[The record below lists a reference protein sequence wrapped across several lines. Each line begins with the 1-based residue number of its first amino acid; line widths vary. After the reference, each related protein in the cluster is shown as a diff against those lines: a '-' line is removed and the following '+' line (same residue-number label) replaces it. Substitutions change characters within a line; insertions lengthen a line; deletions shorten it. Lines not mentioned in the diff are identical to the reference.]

1 MPADGPPPIVPDPD
15 DPPLRPRPR
24 RAWPWVL
31 VATLVIVGAGTW
43 YWHARDPAPA
53 AAADARPGPGGN
65 AGVAQGGA
73 KGGGGRR
80 GADPRTVLPVAVA
93 PARTADFTVWINA
106 LGNVAARNTVTV
118 RPRVD
123 GQLSRVLFREGQLVK
138 AGDLLAEID
147 PRPFEVQVAQANGQL
162 ARDQAQLANARIDLE
177 RYRTLLKQDSIA
189 QQQVDTQA
197 ALVRQFEGTIEA
209 DKGAVDN
216 AKLQLSFTRITA
228 PAAGRLGL
236 RQVDAG
242 NMVRQADANGIVVI
256 TQVQPISVLFSIPED
271 RLSAVLRRLQSGETV
286 VIEAYDRDG
295 KVRLATGK
303 LVTVDNQIDPT
314 TGTIKLKAE
323 FANENQSL
331 FPNQFVNVRLQLDT
345 LKDATVVPS
354 SAIQRGSPG
363 TFVYRVNDDST
374 VTMKV
379 VKLGPVE
386 GETTVVESGLAPG
399 ERVVIDGAD
408 KLRDG
413 AKIEPVTPEQ
423 RAAPPA
429 GARQGRGEG
438 RGGGRRDGGGNGPG
452 GGASG
457 PGAAASGPGAP
468 ESGSGAGSR
477 GPAASASGPAAVA
490 PGAALSGAS
499 TATATGTPLPAQST
513 PATSTR

>member
-15 DPPLRPRPR
+15 DLPHRPRPR
-24 RAWPWVL
+24 RAWPWLLVAVL
-31 VATLVIVGAGTW
+31 VVAGAGAW
-43 YWHARDPAPA
+43 YWHGRESAAPA
-53 AAADARPGPGGN
+53 AAADGRPGA
-65 AGVAQGGA
+65 AGKAGDGQGAA
-73 KGGGGRR
+73 KGGGPGGGRR

-93 PARTADFTVWINA
+93 PARSTDFTVWINA

-123 GQLSRVLFREGQLVK
+123 GQLARVLFREGQLVK
-138 AGDLLAEID
+138 AGELLAEID

-177 RYRTLLKQDSIA
+177 RYQTLLKQDSIA
-189 QQQVDTQA
+189 QQQVATQA

-242 NMVRQADANGIVVI
+242 NMVRQSDTNGIVVI
-256 TQVQPISVLFSIPED
+256 TQVQPINVLFSIPED

-286 VIEAYDRDG
+286 LIEAYDRDG

-323 FANENQSL
+323 FANESQSL

-345 LKDATVVPS
+345 LKGATVVPS

-413 AKIEPVTPEQ
+413 AKIEPVTAEQ

-438 RGGGRRDGGGNGPG
+438 RGSGRRDAGANGQGGNGAGPSGAG
-452 GGASG
+452 GNAARGDVGSASGGRGDGAAAVTPAAGASG
-457 PGAAASGPGAP
+457 ASPAAA
-468 ESGSGAGSR
+468 
-477 GPAASASGPAAVA
+477 
-490 PGAALSGAS
+490 
-499 TATATGTPLPAQST
+499 TATPLPAQSPSPT
-513 PATSTR
+513 PAR

>member
-15 DPPLRPRPR
+15 DLLPRPRPR
-24 RAWPWVL
+24 RAWPWLL
-31 VATLVIVGAGTW
+31 VAALVIAGAGAW
-43 YWHARDPAPA
+43 YWHDRESAAPVT
-53 AAADARPGPGGN
+53 AADGRPGSVNPG
-65 AGVAQGGA
+65 QGGA
-73 KGGGGRR
+73 KGGGPGGGRR

-138 AGDLLAEID
+138 AGELLAEID

-228 PAAGRLGL
+228 PAAGRHGL

-242 NMVRQADANGIVVI
+242 NMVRQSDTNGIVVI
-256 TQVQPISVLFSIPED
+256 TQVQPINVLFSIPED

-286 VIEAYDRDG
+286 LIEAYDRDG
-295 KVRLATGK
+295 KIRLATGK

-323 FANENQSL
+323 FANENQAL

-345 LKDATVVPS
+345 LKGATVVPS

-363 TFVYRVNDDST
+363 TFVYRLNDDNT

-386 GETTVVESGLAPG
+386 GETTVVESGLVPG

-429 GARQGRGEG
+429 GARQGRAED
-438 RGGGRRDGGGNGPG
+438 RGGGRRDAGGNGG
-452 GGASG
+452 GSASG
-457 PGAAASGPGAP
+457 PGASAPAVGRQGAATADASAPAASG
-468 ESGSGAGSR
+468 
-477 GPAASASGPAAVA
+477 AAA
-490 PGAALSGAS
+490 
-499 TATATGTPLPAQST
+499 ATATGTPVPAQSAPAT
-513 PATSTR
+513 PAR

>member
-1 MPADGPPPIVPDPD
+1 MARRPLDKPGRLSNEPSGHDSDLRAACRLRPTPREQEEHSMPADAPAPIVLDPD
-15 DPPLRPRPR
+15 DMPRRPR
-24 RAWPWVL
+24 RRGTWLWL
-31 VATLVIVGAGTW
+31 LVGALVVAGAGAW
-43 YWHARDPAPA
+43 YWQHRAASDATTADVRAGAGGGTATAPDGRGKGGGGA
-53 AAADARPGPGGN
+53 AGPGG
-65 AGVAQGGA
+65 A
-73 KGGGGRR
+73 GRR

-106 LGNVAARNTVTV
+106 LGNVTARNTVTV

-123 GQLSRVLFREGQLVK
+123 GQLARVLFREGQLVK
-138 AGDLLAEID
+138 AGELLAEID

-197 ALVRQFEGTIEA
+197 ALVRQLEGTIEA
-209 DKGAVDN
+209 DRGGVDN

-256 TQVQPISVLFSIPED
+256 TQVQPINVLFSIPED
-271 RLSAVLRRLQSGETV
+271 RLSSVLRRLQSGEAI
-286 VIEAYDRDG
+286 VIEAFDRDG
-295 KVRLATGK
+295 KIRLATGK

-323 FANENQSL
+323 FANDTQAL

-345 LKDATVVPS
+345 LKGVTVVPS
-354 SAIQRGSPG
+354 PAIQRGSPG
-363 TFVYRVNDDST
+363 TFVYRVNEDNT
-374 VTMKV
+374 VSMRV

-386 GETTVVESGLAPG
+386 GETTVVDSGLAAG
-399 ERVVIDGAD
+399 EVIVIDGAD

-413 AKIEPVTPEQ
+413 AKIEPVSPEQ

-429 GARQGRGEG
+429 GARQGGARGDG
-438 RGGGRRDGGGNGPG
+438 RAGGRRAGGEVA
-452 GGASG
+452 GGA
-457 PGAAASGPGAP
+457 P
-468 ESGSGAGSR
+468 
-477 GPAASASGPAAVA
+477 
-490 PGAALSGAS
+490 
-499 TATATGTPLPAQST
+499 TPP
-513 PATSTR
+513 R